1 MDRFAIIPDDHGE
14 DIRKRVRERDGSDD
28 ETPSKK
34 RPRASTT
41 ALLQP
46 LSNHEAEILEP
57 PPPEDDLS
65 MYDQERLKKG
75 LQYVTSAAKRNITP
89 RTEAFLALHKE
100 ALKVALTGQ
109 APSEASRSVVQALDQ
124 VYMSAAFYLK
134 PRSADEHAHL
144 AKYTK
149 LRRLEMLGN
158 YGDYLG
164 QGLQEIRLRLKT
176 TAHGSDD
183 PALRKAHLQLK
194 SPKTW
199 VNIAD
204 ELAGEDLHDLR
215 KDVYVACGTLGID
228 AEHILWV
235 IREFAERNR
244 MFQCSIRQYIENCH
258 WHELARQLC
267 IDLKEVLAIA
277 GDQETADNYEK
288 VLTFIRDEYFEF
300 TDPDDAQHWL
310 PSEKAREL
318 TKDKAEKGKKKASKS

>member
-14 DIRKRVRERDGSDD
+14 EIRKRVRERDGSDD
-28 ETPSKK
+28 EKPSKK
-34 RPRASTT
+34 RLRASTT
-41 ALLQP
+41 TLLQP
-46 LSNHEAEILEP
+46 LSNYKAEILEP
-57 PPPEDDLS
+57 PPPEDDLN
-65 MYDQERLKKG
+65 MYDQERLRKG
-75 LQYVTSAAKRNITP
+75 LQYVVSAAKRNITP

-124 VYMSAAFYLK
+124 VYMSTAFFLK
-134 PRSADEHAHL
+134 PRSTDEHAHL

-164 QGLQEIRLRLKT
+164 QELQEIRLKLKT
-176 TAHGSDD
+176 TAHNSDD
-183 PALRKAHLQLK
+183 LTLRKAYLQLK
-194 SPKTW
+194 PPKTW

-204 ELAGEDLHDLR
+204 ELAGEDLYGLR

-228 AEHILWV
+228 AEHVLW
-235 IREFAERNR
+235 IIEEFTERNR
-244 MFQCSIRQYIENCH
+244 MFHCLIRQYIENCQ
-258 WHELARQLC
+258 WYKLARQLC

-277 GDQETADNYEK
+277 GDQETADNFER

-300 TDPDDAQHWL
+300 TDPDDADMWL
-310 PSEKAREL
+310 PSEKARL
-318 TKDKAEKGKKKASKS
+318 LSKDKAEKGKKKASKS